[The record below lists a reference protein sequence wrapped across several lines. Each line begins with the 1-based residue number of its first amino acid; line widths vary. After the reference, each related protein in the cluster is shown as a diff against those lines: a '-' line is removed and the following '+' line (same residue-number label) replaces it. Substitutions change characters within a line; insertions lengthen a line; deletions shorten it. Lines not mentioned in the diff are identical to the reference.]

1 MMNLLIEDSELSLA
15 RELLGDKSDPLGPLV
30 EQRKWLTK
38 QIGTT
43 LTDHDS
49 REDARI
55 SKGLLVLVDDKI
67 SEICQPLAD
76 KMRPMVAKVD
86 EWVCTMLKSHG
97 IQYDDSQRPSC
108 QWPNVT
114 NASDESLRAIHREL
128 HTKLGL
134 TLRA

>member
-1 MMNLLIEDSELSLA
+1 MMNLSIEDSELFLA
-15 RELLGDKSDPLGPLV
+15 RAVLGEKSGPLGQLV

-38 QIGTT
+38 RIGTT
-43 LTDHDS
+43 FTDHDS

-55 SKGLLVLVDDKI
+55 SKGLLVLVEDKI

-76 KMRPMVAKVD
+76 KMHPMLAKVD
-86 EWVCTMLKSHG
+86 EWVCTMFKSHG
-97 IQYDDSQRPSC
+97 IQYDDSQRPLC
-108 QWPNVT
+108 QWTNVT